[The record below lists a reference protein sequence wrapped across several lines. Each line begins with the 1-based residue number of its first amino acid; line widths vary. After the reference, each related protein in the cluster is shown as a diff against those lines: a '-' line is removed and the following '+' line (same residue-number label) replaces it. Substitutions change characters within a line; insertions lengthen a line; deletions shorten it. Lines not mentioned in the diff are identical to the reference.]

1 MLKYLIYF
9 IVAVFISLS
18 VYADNGDD
26 KNYHQ
31 LPSDMK
37 QVGSAKFSLLFWDI
51 YESTLYT
58 YSGTYSSLE
67 ADSPVYFKIRYLR
80 DISRQELIA
89 RTLEQWQHLAMSN
102 AKIEQYSEL
111 LTDLWPDIKA
121 GDSLA
126 LLKTTSKSQFFFN
139 DKAIGMIDNQ
149 QFGDDFLNIWLST
162 KTSQPALRRQL
173 LGAQFD
179 GS

>member
-1 MLKYLIYF
+1 MLKTFLCF
-9 IVAVFISLS
+9 IFALCIHLTVH
-18 VYADNGDD
+18 ADNGEHKD
-26 KNYHQ
+26 YIQ
-31 LPSDMK
+31 LPSEMK
-37 QVGSAKFSLLFWDI
+37 PVGSAKFSLLFWDI

-58 YSGTYSSLE
+58 HSGTYSSLQP
-67 ADSPVYFKIRYLR
+67 DSPVYFKIRYLR
-80 DISRQELIA
+80 DISSQELIE
-89 RTLEQWQHLAMSN
+89 RTLEQWQHLAISDE
-102 AKIEQYSEL
+102 KIEQYSKL

-126 LLKTTSKSQFFFN
+126 LLKTASQSQFFFN
-139 DKAIGMIDNQ
+139 DQVIGMVDNQ

-162 KTSQPALRRQL
+162 NTSQPALRRQL